1 MMELKDCSVEPR
13 KMHISMS
20 TADPDLSEGL
30 TLAIQKELGNPL
42 DVSIVEHSGVGQ
54 LLSYVESSPVDLF
67 ILVLNNLMFADT
79 TMFTETRGWRSLE
92 VVSHLRETYGKPVI
106 ALAASWPN
114 EMSQSEVEEEAI
126 KAGASVFF
134 WLPYNRRRFIGAVEQ
149 CLRQVT
155 SRSSS

>member
-1 MMELKDCSVEPR
+1 MMDLLKDCSVQPR
-13 KMHISMS
+13 KMRISMS

-30 TLAIQKELGNPL
+30 TLAIQKELGNQF

-79 TMFTETRGWRSLE
+79 TMFRETRGWRSLE
-92 VVSHLRETYGKPVI
+92 VVSRLRETYGKPVI
-106 ALAASWPN
+106 ALAGSWPG
-114 EMSQSEVEEEAI
+114 EGTSAEEEA
-126 KAGASVFF
+126 KQAGASFFF
-134 WLPYNRRRFIGAVEQ
+134 WLPYNKRQFIDAVEQ